1 MLTPI
6 EKTALTLLGMGED
19 SAAKVLKYFDQYQ
32 IQAISNAMT
41 SLSSVNSEQANE
53 VLTEFFEAYGQH
65 SGIKAASKDFLQNT
79 LEKSVGGDLA
89 KDVLT
94 KIFGDELEQKM
105 EILEHCNPTILG
117 GQLKNEHPQ
126 MAAIFLSLM
135 SPKASAAI
143 INTLPM
149 KVGDELVLKIAKITS
164 VDEDIAD
171 DLSSLVDRCLEAASV
186 LDNSTVDG
194 VRQVADIINEYD
206 GDSDRL
212 LDLIREH
219 SEDLLEE
226 IENLRYDF
234 NVLAVQTERTLD
246 QVVQAINVNDWAIAL
261 RGANNDIVERVRASM
276 PNRMRTS
283 LDEQAQMTGP
293 QPKAKIEQVR
303 KEIME
308 HIKTL
313 ARQGDVTLVMTDD
326 AGVS

>member
-41 SLSSVNSEQANE
+41 SLSTVNSEQANE
-53 VLTEFFEAYGQH
+53 VLTEFFESYGKH
-65 SGIKAASKDFLQNT
+65 SGIKAASKDFLQST

-89 KDVLT
+89 KNVLT

-105 EILEHCNPTILG
+105 AVLEHCNPRILG
-117 GQLKNEHPQ
+117 AQLEHEHPQ

-135 SPKASAAI
+135 SPKASASI
-143 INTLPM
+143 INTLPTKM
-149 KVGDELVLKIAKITS
+149 GDELVLKIAKITA
-164 VDEDIAD
+164 VDEDIAE
-171 DLSSLVDRCLEAASV
+171 DLSNLVDRCLDAASA

-194 VRQVADIINEYD
+194 VKQVADIINVYD

-212 LDLIREH
+212 LNLIREH
-219 SEDLLEE
+219 SEELLEE

-246 QVVQAINVNDWAIAL
+246 QVVQAINVNEWAIAL
-261 RGANNDIVERVRASM
+261 CGADPVIIEKIRASM

-283 LDEQAQMTGP
+283 LDEQEQITGP
-293 QPKAKIEQVR
+293 QPRAKIDQAR
-303 KEIME
+303 KDIME
-308 HIKTL
+308 HIKSL
-313 ARQGDVTLVMTDD
+313 ARQGDVILVMTNEE
-326 AGVS
+326 GVS